1 MATLKKNPGNLV
13 FGLDIGTRS
22 IVGTVGYRTD
32 EKFHVIAQEVK
43 QHDTRSMLDGQIHDI
58 DRVGRTIAD
67 VKDEIERKIDRQL
80 NEVCIAAAGRVLKTI
95 TTHAEI
101 DYEEDIVVDAEQV
114 YTLDMLGIEKA
125 YEEFHENNDS
135 DVKFYCV
142 GYTVVKYYI
151 NGLPMSAPEK
161 HKAKKLGVDLIAT
174 FLPDDVVDG
183 LYKAVEIADL
193 TVANLTLEPIA
204 AMQAAVPDMYRMLNI
219 ALVDVGAGTSDISI
233 TRDGS
238 IVAYGMIPK
247 AGDELTETIAQS
259 LLLDFNMAEHVKTK
273 AVEKETIKYEDIMGI
288 AHSIEPSEVVKI
300 VDGVIEDMTTDIA
313 NKIKELNGDKSVS
326 AVFVVGG
333 GGKIP
338 TFTDKLAEKLSIMN
352 ERVALRGKEVLKD
365 IDYQIENPVIDSM
378 YVTPIGI
385 CLNYFDQKNNFIFV
399 NFNGKRIKLYDNGHL
414 TVADAAM
421 QADFPNEGLFPR
433 RGKELHF
440 TVNGTPHMVRGKLG
454 ESAVIQLNNQDV
466 SLNSPIQ
473 AGDKIKVVESTPGDA
488 AYTEIK
494 NLSEFGGKINI
505 IVNEKTISLPQF
517 AEVNGELQSEF
528 YSIQDGDEIKMLN
541 YYSIKQITEFM
552 DVILNKE
559 YNIYVNNKVA
569 DLDTK
574 VYDNF
579 NVIWTMEKLSLS
591 DVPDGQTEGE
601 DIDFSK
607 YLSTTVETTVD
618 GEVVDEEAVDRDVDE
633 DYKVEA
639 TNSAVEERKQENKQ
653 DNKHDSTE
661 ESVNGSNTDSVMGTN
676 VGSNAD
682 TSADSDISADAQENL
697 NANTN
702 EGASDNANADV
713 IKDMTV
719 FVNDKE
725 ILLKGKKEYILVDVF
740 DYIEFNL
747 AKPEGKS
754 VATKVNGQNAL
765 YAQTLNPLD
774 RVQIYWEK

>member
-58 DRVGRTIAD
+58 DKVGRTIAD

-101 DYEEDIVVDAEQV
+101 DYDEDFVIDAEQV

-142 GYTVVKYYI
+142 GYTVVKYYV
-151 NGLPMSAPEK
+151 NGQPMSAPEK
-161 HKAKKLGVDLIAT
+161 HKARNLGVDLIAT

-204 AMQAAVPDMYRMLNI
+204 AMQAAVPEMYRMLNI

-238 IVAYGMIPK
+238 IIAYGMIPK

-259 LLLDFNMAEHVKTK
+259 LLLDFNMAEYVKTK
-273 AVEKETIKYEDIMGI
+273 AIENETIRYEDIMGI
-288 AHSIEPSEVVKI
+288 THSIEPSEVVKI
-300 VDGVIEDMTTDIA
+300 VESVIEDMTTDIA

-338 TFTDKLAEKLSIMN
+338 TFTDKLAEKLSIIG

-365 IDYQIENPVIDSM
+365 IDYQIENPIIDSM
-378 YVTPIGI
+378 FVTPVGI

-399 NFNGKRIKLYDNGHL
+399 NFNGRRIKLYDNGHL

-433 RGKELHF
+433 RGRELHF
-440 TVNGTPHMVRGKLG
+440 TVNGTSHMVRGKLG

-473 AGDKIKVVESTPGDA
+473 AGDKIKVVESTPGEP

-494 NLSEFGGKINI
+494 NLAEFGGKINVV
-505 IVNEKTISLPQF
+505 VNDKTITLPQF
-517 AEVNGELQSEF
+517 AEVNGELQSEY
-528 YSIQDGDEIKMLN
+528 YSVQDGDDIKMLN
-541 YYSIKQITEFM
+541 YYTIKQITEFM
-552 DVILNKE
+552 DVSINTE

-569 DLDTK
+569 NLDTK
-574 VYDNF
+574 VYENF
-579 NVIWTMEKLSLS
+579 NVIWTMEKLNLS
-591 DVPDGQTEGE
+591 DVTDAPEEGE
-601 DIDFSK
+601 EIDFSK
-607 YLSTTVETTVD
+607 YLGTTIETTVD
-618 GEVVDEEAVDRDVDE
+618 GEVVDVADEYTATEDIATESSSSEAEADNADADDE
-633 DYKVEA
+633 DA
-639 TNSAVEERKQENKQ
+639 
-653 DNKHDSTE
+653 
-661 ESVNGSNTDSVMGTN
+661 
-676 VGSNAD
+676 
-682 TSADSDISADAQENL
+682 
-697 NANTN
+697 
-702 EGASDNANADV
+702 
-713 IKDMTV
+713 IKEFTV
-719 FVNDKE
+719 YVNDKE
-725 ILLKGKKEYILVDVF
+725 ILLKGKKDYILVDVF
-740 DYIEFNL
+740 DYIDFNL
-747 AKPEGKS
+747 AKPEGRS
-754 VATKVNGQNAL
+754 VATKVNGQSAL
-765 YAQTLNPLD
+765 YAQMLNPLD
-774 RVQIYWEK
+774 RIQIYWEK

>member
-1 MATLKKNPGNLV
+1 MATVKKNPGNLV

-58 DRVGRTIAD
+58 DKVGRTIAD

-95 TTHAEI
+95 TTSAEI
-101 DYEEDIVVDAEQV
+101 EYEEDTVIDAEQI

-125 YEEFHENNDS
+125 YDEFHENNDS
-135 DVKFYCV
+135 DIKFYCV
-142 GYTVVKYYI
+142 GYTVVKYYV
-151 NGLPMSAPEK
+151 NGQPMSAPEK
-161 HKAKKLGVDLIAT
+161 HKAKKLSVDLIAT

-204 AMQAAVPDMYRMLNI
+204 AMQAAVPEMYRMLNI

-247 AGDELTETIAQS
+247 AGDELTEAIAQA
-259 LLLDFNMAEHVKTK
+259 LLLDFNMAEYVKTK
-273 AVEKETIKYEDIMGI
+273 ALENETIRYEDIMGI
-288 AHSIEPSEVVKI
+288 SHSIEPSEVVKI
-300 VDGVIEDMTTDIA
+300 VENVIEDMTTDIA
-313 NKIKELNGDKSVS
+313 EKIKELNAEKSVS

-338 TFTDKLAEKLSIMN
+338 TFTDKLAEKLSILS

-365 IDYQIENPVIDSM
+365 IDYQIENPIIDSM
-378 YVTPIGI
+378 FVTPIGI
-385 CLNYFDQKNNFIFV
+385 CLNFFDQKNNFIFV

-421 QADFPNEGLFPR
+421 QAEFPNEGLFPR
-433 RGKELHF
+433 RGKELHY
-440 TVNGTPHMVRGKLG
+440 TLNGKPYMIRGKLG
-454 ESAVIQLNNQDV
+454 EAAVVRLNDQDV

-473 AGDKIKVVESTPGDA
+473 AGDKVKVTESTPGDD
-488 AYTEIK
+488 AYAEIK
-494 NLSEFGGKINI
+494 NLPEFGGKISV
-505 IVNEKTISLPQF
+505 IVNDKNIELPQF

-528 YSIQDGDEIKMLN
+528 YSIQDNDEIKMLN
-541 YYSIKQITEFM
+541 YYSVGQIAEFM
-552 DVILNKE
+552 DVIINPE
-559 YNIYVNNKVA
+559 FNIYVNNKVA
-569 DLDTK
+569 TQDTL
-574 VYDNF
+574 VYENF
-579 NVIWTMEKLSLS
+579 NVIWTMEKLNLS
-591 DVPDGQTEGE
+591 DVTDAPNDNE

-618 GEVVDEEAVDRDVDE
+618 GEVVDGGLDEE
-633 DYKVEA
+633 
-639 TNSAVEERKQENKQ
+639 
-653 DNKHDSTE
+653 
-661 ESVNGSNTDSVMGTN
+661 
-676 VGSNAD
+676 NA
-682 TSADSDISADAQENL
+682 SE
-697 NANTN
+697 
-702 EGASDNANADV
+702 EGASDSTSGENSSTGSSGEASEAASGDVDSESKEASGENAEDTSNE
-713 IKDMTV
+713 MTV
-719 FVNDKE
+719 FVNGQE
-725 ILLKGKKEYILVDVF
+725 IRLKGKKDYILVDVF
-740 DYIEFNL
+740 DYIDFNL
-747 AKPEGKS
+747 SKPEGRS

-765 YAQTLNPLD
+765 FAQTLNPLD
-774 RVQIYWEK
+774 KLEIYWEK

>member
-1 MATLKKNPGNLV
+1 MATVKKNPGNLV

-58 DRVGRTIAD
+58 DKVGRTIAD

-95 TTHAEI
+95 TTSAEI
-101 DYEEDIVVDAEQV
+101 EYEEDTVIDAEQI

-125 YEEFHENNDS
+125 YDEFHENNDS
-135 DVKFYCV
+135 DIKFYCV
-142 GYTVVKYYI
+142 GYTVVKYYV
-151 NGLPMSAPEK
+151 NGQPMSAPEK
-161 HKAKKLGVDLIAT
+161 HKAKKLSVDLIAT

-204 AMQAAVPDMYRMLNI
+204 AMQAAVPEMYRMLNI

-247 AGDELTETIAQS
+247 AGDELTEAIAQA
-259 LLLDFNMAEHVKTK
+259 LLLDFNMAEYVKTK
-273 AVEKETIKYEDIMGI
+273 ALENETIRYEDIMGI
-288 AHSIEPSEVVKI
+288 SHSIEPSEVVKI
-300 VDGVIEDMTTDIA
+300 VENVIEDMTTDIA
-313 NKIKELNGDKSVS
+313 EKIKELNAEKSVS

-338 TFTDKLAEKLSIMN
+338 TFTDKLAEKLSILS

-365 IDYQIENPVIDSM
+365 IDYQIENPIIDSM
-378 YVTPIGI
+378 FVTPIGI
-385 CLNYFDQKNNFIFV
+385 CLNFFDQKNNFIFV

-421 QADFPNEGLFPR
+421 QAEFPNEGLFPR
-433 RGKELHF
+433 RGKELHY
-440 TVNGTPHMVRGKLG
+440 TLNGKPHMIRGKLG
-454 ESAVIQLNNQDV
+454 EAAVVRLNDQDV

-473 AGDKIKVVESTPGDA
+473 AGDKVKVTESTPGDD
-488 AYTEIK
+488 AYAEIK
-494 NLSEFGGKINI
+494 NLPEFGGKISV
-505 IVNEKTISLPQF
+505 IVNDKNIELPQF

-528 YSIQDGDEIKMLN
+528 YSIQDNDEIKMLN
-541 YYSIKQITEFM
+541 YYSVGQIAEFM
-552 DVILNKE
+552 DVIINPE
-559 YNIYVNNKVA
+559 FNIYVNNKVA
-569 DLDTK
+569 TQDTL
-574 VYDNF
+574 VYENF
-579 NVIWTMEKLSLS
+579 NVIWTMEKLNLS
-591 DVPDGQTEGE
+591 DVTDAPNDNE

-618 GEVVDEEAVDRDVDE
+618 GEVVDGGLDEE
-633 DYKVEA
+633 
-639 TNSAVEERKQENKQ
+639 
-653 DNKHDSTE
+653 
-661 ESVNGSNTDSVMGTN
+661 
-676 VGSNAD
+676 NA
-682 TSADSDISADAQENL
+682 SE
-697 NANTN
+697 
-702 EGASDNANADV
+702 EGASDLASSENSSTGSAGSEDSSSQPVSDNNTPVGEAGEAASGDVDSESKEASGENAEDTSNE
-713 IKDMTV
+713 MTV
-719 FVNDKE
+719 FVNGQE
-725 ILLKGKKEYILVDVF
+725 IRLKGKKDYILVDVF
-740 DYIEFNL
+740 DYIDFNL
-747 AKPEGKS
+747 SKPEGRS

-765 YAQTLNPLD
+765 FAQTLNPLD
-774 RVQIYWEK
+774 KLEIYWEK

>member
-1 MATLKKNPGNLV
+1 MATIKKNPGNLV

-32 EKFHVIAQEVK
+32 EKFHVIAQESK

-58 DRVGRTIAD
+58 DKVGRTIAD

-95 TTHAEI
+95 TTTAEI
-101 DYEEDIVVDAEQV
+101 EYEEDTVIDAEQV
-114 YTLDMLGIEKA
+114 YTLDMLGVEKA
-125 YEEFHENNDS
+125 YEEFHETNDT

-142 GYTVVKYYI
+142 GYTVVKYYV
-151 NGLPMSAPEK
+151 NGQPMSAPEK
-161 HKAKKLGVDLIAT
+161 HKAKKLSVDLIAT

-204 AMQAAVPDMYRMLNI
+204 AMQAAVPEMYRMLNI

-259 LLLDFNMAEHVKTK
+259 LLLDFNMAEYVKTK
-273 AVEKETIKYEDIMGI
+273 TLENETIRYEDIMGI
-288 AHSIEPSEVVKI
+288 SHSIEPAEVIKI
-300 VDGVIEDMTTDIA
+300 CENVIEDMTTDIA
-313 NKIKELNGDKSVS
+313 EKIKELNGDKSVS

-338 TFTDKLAEKLSIMN
+338 TFTDKLASKLSIIS

-385 CLNYFDQKNNFIFV
+385 CLNFFDQKNNFIFV

-433 RGKELHF
+433 RGKELQF
-440 TVNGTPHMVRGKLG
+440 NVNGKPHMVRGKLG
-454 ESAVIQLNNQDV
+454 EAAVVKLNDVEV

-473 AGDKIKVVESTPGDA
+473 AGDKIKVTESTPGDD

-494 NLSEFGGKINI
+494 NLAEFGGKISVV
-505 IVNEKTISLPQF
+505 VNEKTIDLPQY
-517 AEVNGELQSEF
+517 AEINGQLQSEF
-528 YSIQDGDEIKMLN
+528 YSIQNGDEIKMLN
-541 YYSIKQITEFM
+541 YYTIKQIAEFM
-552 DVILNKE
+552 DVVINPE
-559 YNIYVNNKVA
+559 FNIYVNNKVA
-569 DLDTK
+569 NQDTL
-574 VYDNF
+574 VYENF
-579 NVIWTMEKLSLS
+579 NVIWTMEKLNLS
-591 DVPDGQTEGE
+591 DVTDAPDDNEN
-601 DIDFSK
+601 IDFSK
-607 YLSTTVETTVD
+607 YLSTSVETTVED
-618 GEVVDEEAVDRDVDE
+618 SDDTQDEEVKDTTESVKPETSVSEVKSEETNVDSNAESVAE
-633 DYKVEA
+633 NVEA
-639 TNSAVEERKQENKQ
+639 SNEEPAEPALQEF
-653 DNKHDSTE
+653 TVY
-661 ESVNGSNTDSVMGTN
+661 VNGDEVH
-676 VGSNAD
+676 
-682 TSADSDISADAQENL
+682 
-697 NANTN
+697 
-702 EGASDNANADV
+702 
-713 IKDMTV
+713 
-719 FVNDKE
+719 
-725 ILLKGKKEYILVDVF
+725 LKGKKDYILVDVF
-740 DYIEFNL
+740 DYIKFDL
-747 AKPEGKS
+747 SKPEGRS
-754 VATKVNGQNAL
+754 VATKINGENAL
-765 YAQTLNPLD
+765 FAQTLNPLD
-774 RVQIYWEK
+774 RVDIYWEK